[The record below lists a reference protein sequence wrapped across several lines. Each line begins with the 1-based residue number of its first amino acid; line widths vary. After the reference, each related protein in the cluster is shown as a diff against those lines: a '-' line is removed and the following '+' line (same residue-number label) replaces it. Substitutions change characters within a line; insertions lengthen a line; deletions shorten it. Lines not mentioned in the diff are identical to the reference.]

1 MYRRKLDQMK
11 DSKKLWFGVSTAI
24 FLVII
29 YLADVGKFI
38 SAIQKADPLFL
49 IPAYLLGMTPFLIH
63 AVVWNDFLS
72 KIASKSTYLETL
84 KLYMG
89 ASFLNSVTPLG
100 QFGGEPFMAYII
112 DRNTEASYEEAFS
125 AVLSADLVNSIPGFT
140 FLFGGG
146 IYLVLF
152 GAITDQIMQLIAL
165 GVVSSIGFA
174 FVIYFLWFRSG
185 TIESGILNVLESI
198 VDLIGRGQRIVKGA
212 EKRLEEVENAFRTI
226 GEDPKSLFKISAFTH
241 IAFVVNTA
249 VLYSIMLAFG
259 VQNPAFTSIYM
270 VLILSELANY
280 SPTPGGSGTFE
291 GAMAGLITLFMT
303 VDFATAL
310 AVAIVYRTTNFWPS
324 LIIGYISLN
333 SLERSGGVKK

>member
-1 MYRRKLDQMK
+1 MK
-11 DSKKLWFGVSTAI
+11 DSKKLWFGVSTAV

-38 SAIQKADPLFL
+38 SAIQKADASFL
-49 IPAYLLGMTPFLIH
+49 IPAYLLGMTPFFIH
-63 AVVWNDFLS
+63 AVVWNDFLG
-72 KIASKSTYLETL
+72 KIASDTSYFETL
-84 KLYMG
+84 KLYIG

-146 IYLVLF
+146 LYLLLF
-152 GAITDQIMQLIAL
+152 GAITDQVMQLIAL
-165 GVVSSIGFA
+165 GVVSSIGLA
-174 FVIYFLWFRSG
+174 VVLYFLWFRSG
-185 TIESGILNVLESI
+185 TIESGILSILEALVDFVGRGHRILES
-198 VDLIGRGQRIVKGA
+198 A
-212 EKRLEEVENAFRTI
+212 EKRLEEVENAFSTI
-226 GEDPKSLFKISAFTH
+226 GEDPRSLLKLSAFTH

-249 VLYSIMLAFG
+249 VLYSIMLAFRI
-259 VQNPAFTSIYM
+259 QNPAFTSIYM

-291 GAMAGLITLFMT
+291 AAMAGLITLFMS
-303 VDFATAL
+303 VDFASAL

-324 LIIGYISLN
+324 IIIGYISLN
-333 SLERSGGVKK
+333 SLERSGGMKK